1 MLPARSEEQQLD
13 GESQRW
19 LCSVLCLLGAHVALR
34 AAVPS
39 RGAAGTWPPPTL
51 APGACRPHRASALGI
66 LALMLP
72 FALGKHPHFQCAGR
86 LS

>member
-39 RGAAGTWPPPTL
+39 RGAAGTCPPPLPLLLGCADLTGL
-51 APGACRPHRASALGI
+51 QLWASW
-66 LALMLP
+66 P
-72 FALGKHPHFQCAGR
+72 
-86 LS
+86 

>member
-39 RGAAGTWPPPTL
+39 RGLQARGPPLPLLLGRADLTGLQLWASWP
-51 APGACRPHRASALGI
+51 
-66 LALMLP
+66 
-72 FALGKHPHFQCAGR
+72 
-86 LS
+86 